1 MFVCFPLGLDRF
13 FECYFD
19 DSYLCLN
26 RNVPLKV
33 DSTDM
38 TKMS

>member
-1 MFVCFPLGLDRF
+1 
-13 FECYFD
+13 
-19 DSYLCLN
+19 LN